1 MNETPHSWQTG
12 WYDTDPGPAA
22 PHRPTASPPADAAPH
37 PTQLPPR
44 RAAGPSPDYAGTGR
58 DRSSGRRTGFR
69 IAGICLLVVVIIA
82 ATALLFSR
90 DGAVVFNFG
99 TPGRED
105 GIHEDEYDDFRDF
118 FADYYD
124 GTSGSITGDSDI
136 PRTEAAGDF
145 SLEPVPEPDAEE
157 LSLQEIYAKC
167 YPSVVSITAMV
178 SDTSYYWGTGI
189 VISEDG
195 YIATNAHIIEGAY
208 SATVTLYDDR
218 EYEALLV
225 GIDGVSDLAVLK
237 IDAEG
242 LTAAEFCSDQVSVG
256 DAVAAIGNPLGAE
269 LRGTLTDGII
279 SAISRDIP
287 YNNHSMTL
295 LQTNAAINDGN
306 SGGPL
311 INMHGQVVGITNM
324 KMKAANSSGTG
335 IEGIGFAIPVS
346 TIKNVVDELI
356 ATGTVKGR
364 PAIGITV
371 GPIPDSAA
379 EYFDLPKGLY
389 VMDVAPGS
397 DAEAQGIRV
406 GDIVTAIN
414 GEGVRQ
420 TSDVAAIIAQYDVG
434 TIMTF
439 TIYRDGETLQVDV
452 ALVETSDIY

>member
-1 MNETPHSWQTG
+1 M
-12 WYDTDPGPAA
+12 
-22 PHRPTASPPADAAPH
+22 
-37 PTQLPPR
+37 
-44 RAAGPSPDYAGTGR
+44 
-58 DRSSGRRTGFR
+58 
-69 IAGICLLVVVIIA
+69 VIIA
-82 ATALLFSR
+82 ASALLFSR
-90 DGAVVFNFG
+90 DGSAVLNFAV
-99 TPGRED
+99 PGRDD
-105 GIHEDEYDDFRDF
+105 GIHEEEYDDFRDF

-124 GTSGSITGDSDI
+124 STPGALSGDSDI
-136 PRTEAAGDF
+136 PRAEEAGDF
-145 SLEPVPEPDAEE
+145 SLEPVSEPDAEE

-178 SDTSYYWGTGI
+178 SDTSYLWGTGI

-218 EYEALLV
+218 EFEALLV

-256 DAVAAIGNPLGAE
+256 DSVAAIGNPLGAE

-324 KMKAANSSGTG
+324 KMKAANASGTG

-371 GPIPDSAA
+371 GAMPDSAA

-420 TSDVAAIIAQYDVG
+420 TSDVAAIISQYDVG

-452 ALVETSDIY
+452 TLMETSDIY

>member
-22 PHRPTASPPADAAPH
+22 PDRPTASPPADAAPH

-44 RAAGPSPDYAGTGR
+44 RAAGPSPDYAGNGR
-58 DRSSGRRTGFR
+58 SRRRTGFR
-69 IAGICLLVVVIIA
+69 IAGICLLAVVIIA
-82 ATALLFSR
+82 ASALLFSR
-90 DGAVVFNFG
+90 DGSAVLNFVV
-99 TPGRED
+99 PGRDD
-105 GIHEDEYDDFRDF
+105 GIHEEEYDDFRDF

-124 GTSGSITGDSDI
+124 STPGVLSGDSDI
-136 PRTEAAGDF
+136 PRAEEAGDF

-178 SDTSYYWGTGI
+178 SDTSYLWGTGI

-218 EYEALLV
+218 EFEALLV

-256 DAVAAIGNPLGAE
+256 DSVAAIGNPLGAE

-279 SAISRDIP
+279 SAINRDVS
-287 YNNHSMTL
+287 YNSHSMTL
-295 LQTNAAINDGN
+295 LQTNAAINEGN

-311 INMHGQVVGITNM
+311 LNMYGQVVGITNM
-324 KMKAANSSGTG
+324 KMMSNSIYSS
-335 IEGIGFAIPVS
+335 IEGIGFAIPTS
-346 TIKNVVDELI
+346 TIQEVVNQLLRNGRV
-356 ATGTVKGR
+356 TGR
-364 PAIGITV
+364 AAIGVTI
-371 GPIPDSAA
+371 GPIPQDAA
-379 EYFDLPKGLY
+379 EAYSLPSGLY
-389 VMDVAPGS
+389 VVSVAEGS
-397 DAEAQGIRV
+397 DAAAKGITEGDVLTAIDGQSVTTTAQVGEIIAGLEV
-406 GDIVTAIN
+406 GD
-414 GEGVRQ
+414 
-420 TSDVAAIIAQYDVG
+420 
-434 TIMTF
+434 TITM
-439 TIYRDGETLQVDV
+439 TIYRNGETFDVDV
-452 ALVETSDIY
+452 ALVETSDVY

>member
-22 PHRPTASPPADAAPH
+22 PDRPTASPPADAAPH

-44 RAAGPSPDYAGTGR
+44 RAAGPSPDYSGNGR
-58 DRSSGRRTGFR
+58 SRRRTGFR
-69 IAGICLLVVVIIA
+69 IAGICLLAVVIIA
-82 ATALLFSR
+82 ASALLFSR
-90 DGAVVFNFG
+90 DGSAVLNFVV
-99 TPGRED
+99 PGRDD
-105 GIHEDEYDDFRDF
+105 GIHEEEYDDFRDF

-124 GTSGSITGDSDI
+124 STPGVLSGDSDI
-136 PRTEAAGDF
+136 PRAEEAGDF
-145 SLEPVPEPDAEE
+145 SLEPVSEPDAEE

-178 SDTSYYWGTGI
+178 SDTSYLWGTGI

-218 EYEALLV
+218 EFEALLV

-256 DAVAAIGNPLGAE
+256 DSVAAIGNPLGAE

-324 KMKAANSSGTG
+324 KMKAANASGTG

-371 GPIPDSAA
+371 GAMPDSAA

-420 TSDVAAIIAQYDVG
+420 TSDVAAIISQYDVG

-452 ALVETSDIY
+452 TLMETSDIY

>member
-12 WYDTDPGPAA
+12 WYDTDPGPAD
-22 PHRPTASPPADAAPH
+22 PRRPTASPPADAAPH

-44 RAAGPSPDYAGTGR
+44 RAAGPSPAAYGNSRHTA
-58 DRSSGRRTGFR
+58 FR

-90 DGAVVFNFG
+90 DGAAVLNFG
-99 TPGRED
+99 GTGYDNGLRE
-105 GIHEDEYDDFRDF
+105 EEYDDYRDF
-118 FADYYD
+118 FADYYES
-124 GTSGSITGDSDI
+124 TSGSISGSSSI
-136 PRTEAAGDF
+136 PRAEETGEL
-145 SLEPVPEPDAEE
+145 SIEPVPEPDTEE
-157 LSLQEIYAKC
+157 LSFQEIYAKC

-178 SDTSYYWGTGI
+178 SDTSYFWGTGI

-218 EYEALLV
+218 EYEALLI

-237 IDAEG
+237 IEAEG

-256 DAVAAIGNPLGAE
+256 DSVVAIGNPLGAE
-269 LRGTLTDGII
+269 LRGTMTDGII

-324 KMKAANSSGTG
+324 KMKAANESATG

-346 TIKNVVDELI
+346 TIKSVVDELI
-356 ATGTVKGR
+356 ASGTVSGR

-371 GPIPDSAA
+371 GQIPDSAA
-379 EYFDLPKGLY
+379 EYYDLPKGLY
-389 VMDVAPGS
+389 VMEVAPGS
-397 DAEAQGIRV
+397 DAAAQGIRV